1 MTHYATLGVAEN
13 ANTEDIK
20 KAYRSL
26 ASKHHPDKGGDTA
39 KFQEIQAAYA
49 VIGDEQ
55 QRAQYDA
62 ERRGGGGFRFTVNGQ
77 PYENSGIPPGMEDLF
92 SRFNFGGHGGDPFAQ
107 FRHHQQPRRNKD
119 LQVRINLN
127 LIDTLQEQT
136 KTISVQ
142 TTNGERST
150 VEVKIPR
157 GVTSGVTIKYPELG
171 DNLFTSLQRGDLY
184 IQCEVNANTDF
195 EVHGVDLLTSITIN
209 SLEAMVGCEK
219 VVTCLDGTQLV
230 ITIPAGTQP
239 MSKFRIYNQGLWVMN
254 QNTRGNLLVNIH
266 IVTPEL
272 SPAAQDMAKSLLA
285 LLNSNN

>member
-13 ANTEDIK
+13 ATIEDIK
-20 KAYRSL
+20 KAYRGL

-49 VIGDEQ
+49 VVGDEQ

-62 ERRGGGGFRFTVNGQ
+62 ERQGGGGFRFNTGGG
-77 PYENSGIPPGMEDLF
+77 PFGNSGIPPGMQDLF
-92 SRFNFGGHGGDPFAQ
+92 AQFNFGGQGGDPFAQ
-107 FRHHQQPRRNKD
+107 FRQQQQPRRNKD

-127 LIDTLQEQT
+127 LFDTLQEQT
-136 KTISVQ
+136 KTVSVQ
-142 TTNGERST
+142 TTNGDRST

-157 GVTSGVTIKYPELG
+157 GVTPGVTIKYAGLG

-184 IQCEVNANTDF
+184 VQFDIHADPNFEVN
-195 EVHGVDLLTSITIN
+195 GVDLLTGITIN
-209 SLEAMVGCEK
+209 SVEAMVGCEK
-219 VVTCLDGTQLV
+219 IIKCLDGTELV
-230 ITIPAGTQP
+230 LTIPAGTQP

-254 QNTRGNLLVNIH
+254 QLTRGNLLVNVY

-272 SPAAQDMAKSLLA
+272 SPPAQAAARTLLD
-285 LLNSNN
+285 LINSTT

>member
-13 ANTEDIK
+13 ASPDDIK
-20 KAYRSL
+20 KAFRSL

-39 KFQEIQAAYA
+39 RFQEIQAAYA
-49 VIGDEQ
+49 IVGDEQ
-55 QRAQYDA
+55 KRAQYDA
-62 ERRGGGGFRFTVNGQ
+62 ERRGGGGFRFTVNGR
-77 PYENSGIPPGMEDLF
+77 PFEGGGIPPGMEDLF
-92 SRFNFGGHGGDPFAQ
+92 AQFGFGGGHPFGGARQ
-107 FRHHQQPRRNKD
+107 QQQPRRNKD
-119 LQVRINLN
+119 LQVRIGISL
-127 LIDTLQEQT
+127 LETLVNHT

-142 TTNGERST
+142 TTSGERTT
-150 VEVKIPR
+150 VEVQVPR
-157 GVTSGVTIKYPELG
+157 GVSTGVTVKYPELG

-195 EVHGVDLLTSITIN
+195 EVHGVDLLTSVTVN